1 MDLDTY
7 ETFDM
12 KIPEEMSVE
21 EDENL
26 IFLEGMGQ
34 RRVVEE

>member
-1 MDLDTY
+1 
-7 ETFDM
+7 M
-12 KIPEEMSVE
+12 KIPEDMDVE